1 MLSSFSVCIMSS
13 VTDAPIPGCPA
24 PPNGLPRMPL
34 PPPSMH
40 RCRSQP
46 ATQLLEQPE
55 VPPLPPAQWGWGG
68 VKRRCSPGGQ
78 AGHRPGEGAGLSA
91 ALASAASSSSNLS

>member
-40 RCRSQP
+40 RRRRRRLP
-46 ATQLLEQPE
+46 AA
-55 VPPLPPAQWGWGG
+55 LP
-68 VKRRCSPGGQ
+68 
-78 AGHRPGEGAGLSA
+78 A
-91 ALASAASSSSNLS
+91 ALAPLRRPSGVGWG

>member
-40 RCRSQP
+40 RRRRRR
-46 ATQLLEQPE
+46 
-55 VPPLPPAQWGWGG
+55 LP
-68 VKRRCSPGGQ
+68 
-78 AGHRPGEGAGLSA
+78 A
-91 ALASAASSSSNLS
+91 ALPGRCAGRGVG

>member
-40 RCRSQP
+40 RRRRRRLP
-46 ATQLLEQPE
+46 AALPAA
-55 VPPLPPAQWGWGG
+55 LPPAWPSGVGWG
-68 VKRRCSPGGQ
+68 
-78 AGHRPGEGAGLSA
+78 
-91 ALASAASSSSNLS
+91 